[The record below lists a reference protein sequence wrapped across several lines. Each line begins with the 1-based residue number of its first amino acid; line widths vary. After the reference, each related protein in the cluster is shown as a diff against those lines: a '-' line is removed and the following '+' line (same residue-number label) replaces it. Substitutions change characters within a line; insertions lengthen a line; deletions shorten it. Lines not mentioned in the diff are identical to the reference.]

1 MRYIQLLY
9 VHLRLGILNELQYR
23 VNFWVQLL
31 QTLMGAATAIGGLAV
46 VFSHTDSLK
55 GWQAAD
61 LLALVGIYFLMRSA
75 IHTFIQPSLQLFMED
90 VRQGTLDYT
99 IIKPVDTQLLVSIRR
114 VAIWN
119 TFDGL
124 MGIGVIIYALA
135 QLSHRLG
142 FVDTLSFLFTLACGA
157 VIVYSFWLMLATLVF
172 WFIRIENILVIFE
185 SMYQAGRWPVGIYP
199 QFLQV
204 LLTFMVPVAFAVTV
218 PAEALTGR
226 LSANDLLL
234 ALIIAVV
241 LFGLA
246 RRFWRFGITHYSGAS
261 A

>member
-1 MRYIQLLY
+1 MYYLRLLY

-23 VNFWVQLL
+23 VNFWVQIL
-31 QTLMGAATAIGGLAV
+31 QTIMGAATAIGGLAV

-55 GWQAAD
+55 GWQPAD
-61 LLALVGIYFLMRSA
+61 LLALVGIYFLMRSI
-75 IHTFIQPSLQLFMED
+75 IHTFVQPSLQLFMED

-99 IIKPVDTQLLVSIRR
+99 IIKPVDSQLLITIRR

-119 TFDGL
+119 SFDGL
-124 MGIGVIIYALA
+124 MGIGIIIYALA
-135 QLSHRLG
+135 QLSR
-142 FVDTLSFLFTLACGA
+142 TLSLVEALTFILTLTCGA
-157 VIVYSFWLMLATLVF
+157 IIVYSFWLMLATMAF
-172 WFIRIENILVIFE
+172 WFIKIENILVIFE

-226 LSANDLLL
+226 LSMADLLL
-234 ALIIAVV
+234 AIIIAVV
-241 LFGLA
+241 LFVIA
-246 RRFWRFGITHYSGAS
+246 RRFWNFGIKHYSGAS